1 MKDETRL
8 TRLGRPHDERGQV
21 NPSVARGSTML
32 APSAAELYDFPPGRV
47 HYGRV
52 GLETHQALRGA
63 LTELQGGAGCALTS
77 SGLMANTLSIL
88 ASVEAGGTVLAA
100 DCIYGPVR
108 NFLLTTMPKFGV
120 KTEFFAP
127 RMGAEIADLITDET
141 QAILLESPGSLT
153 MEMQDM
159 IWLTVVAVALRS
171 TLGTLVR
178 QVGAVLQVV
187 LAWTTALSPAG
198 SPEALHKAVCSLSRL
213 ARARRVL
220 QIPASFRDFHG
231 ANRNIEVHE
240 DSYAPW
246 ACCSCRFEH
255 PSLYVCT
262 VYHCKC
268 CH

>member
-1 MKDETRL
+1 MSVTSEIRQMRGLAATLAVHWWWAGGCQCLLTMSRACYRANLRCVRGACSAFRLCAVVVWCTLCVGQGGRARLFLFFITSSTKKPTPRALTARRGGGRRGQLGGRLEILCASADSGHDYTRL
-8 TRLGRPHDERGQV
+8 RGVSVDLCLSEIRGLGD
-21 NPSVARGSTML
+21 
-32 APSAAELYDFPPGRV
+32 
-47 HYGRV
+47 
-52 GLETHQALRGA
+52 
-63 LTELQGGAGCALTS
+63 
-77 SGLMANTLSIL
+77 
-88 ASVEAGGTVLAA
+88 
-100 DCIYGPVR
+100 
-108 NFLLTTMPKFGV
+108 
-120 KTEFFAP
+120 
-127 RMGAEIADLITDET
+127 
-141 QAILLESPGSLT
+141 SLT
-153 MEMQDM
+153 LEMQDM

-178 QVGAVLQVV
+178 QVGAVLQVI

-255 PSLYVCT
+255 PSPYVCT

>member
-1 MKDETRL
+1 MCASADSGHDYTRL
-8 TRLGRPHDERGQV
+8 RGVSVDLCLSEIRGLGD
-21 NPSVARGSTML
+21 
-32 APSAAELYDFPPGRV
+32 
-47 HYGRV
+47 
-52 GLETHQALRGA
+52 
-63 LTELQGGAGCALTS
+63 
-77 SGLMANTLSIL
+77 
-88 ASVEAGGTVLAA
+88 
-100 DCIYGPVR
+100 
-108 NFLLTTMPKFGV
+108 
-120 KTEFFAP
+120 
-127 RMGAEIADLITDET
+127 
-141 QAILLESPGSLT
+141 SLT

-159 IWLTVVAVALRS
+159 TWLTVVAVALRS

-178 QVGAVLQVV
+178 QVGAVLQVI

-255 PSLYVCT
+255 PSPYVCT